1 MSVFFIDKPGG
12 YTFIIKNR
20 IIILLQLRRYEM
32 SVYLMLTTLTDAGRK
47 ALQEDPEILKEINKE
62 VEYMGVKIL
71 TQYALLGQYDF
82 VNILEA
88 PSNEAVAK
96 LAIRLSAKGTTQTL
110 TLTAITLD
118 DLIATLKEGK
128 APW

>member
-1 MSVFFIDKPGG
+1 
-12 YTFIIKNR
+12 
-20 IIILLQLRRYEM
+20 M

-71 TQYALLGQYDF
+71 IQYALLGQYDF
-82 VNILEA
+82 VNIVEA
-88 PSNEAVAK
+88 PNNEAVAK

-110 TLTAITLD
+110 TLAAISID
-118 DLIATLKEGK
+118 DLIATLKDRER
-128 APW
+128 PW

>member
-1 MSVFFIDKPGG
+1 
-12 YTFIIKNR
+12 
-20 IIILLQLRRYEM
+20 M

-62 VEYMGVKIL
+62 VEFMGVKML

-82 VNILEA
+82 VNIVEA
-88 PSNEAVAK
+88 PNNEAVAK

-110 TLTAITLD
+110 TLAAISID
-118 DLIATLKEGK
+118 DLIATLKEREQ
-128 APW
+128 PW

>member
-1 MSVFFIDKPGG
+1 
-12 YTFIIKNR
+12 
-20 IIILLQLRRYEM
+20 M

-62 VEYMGVKIL
+62 VEFMGVKIL

-82 VNILEA
+82 INILEA
-88 PSNEAVAK
+88 PNNEAVAK

-110 TLTAITLD
+110 TLAAISID
-118 DLIATLKEGK
+118 DLIATLKEREQ
-128 APW
+128 PW

>member
-1 MSVFFIDKPGG
+1 
-12 YTFIIKNR
+12 
-20 IIILLQLRRYEM
+20 M

-47 ALQEDPEILKEINKE
+47 ALQEDPEILREINKE

-71 TQYALLGQYDF
+71 SQYALLGQYDF

-110 TLTAITLD
+110 TLTAIILD

-128 APW
+128 SPW

>member
-1 MSVFFIDKPGG
+1 
-12 YTFIIKNR
+12 
-20 IIILLQLRRYEM
+20 M

-62 VEYMGVKIL
+62 VEYSGVKIL
-71 TQYALLGQYDF
+71 DQYALLGQYDF
-82 VNILEA
+82 VNLLEA

-110 TLTAITLD
+110 TLAAISLE
-118 DLIATLKEGK
+118 DLIKTLKEK
-128 APW
+128 EKPW

>member
-1 MSVFFIDKPGG
+1 
-12 YTFIIKNR
+12 
-20 IIILLQLRRYEM
+20 M
-32 SVYLMLTTLTDAGRK
+32 SVYLMLTTLTDSGRK
-47 ALQEDPEILKEINKE
+47 ALQDDPEILKEINKE

-82 VNILEA
+82 VNIIEA

-110 TLTAITLD
+110 TLAAITLD
-118 DLIATLKEGK
+118 DLIMALKEK
-128 APW
+128 ENPW